1 MIWSNRKSCRKFAK
15 NNIQKWKSECSDQ
28 NDSVTTWEF
37 LKFKI
42 REFSIGFSK
51 KIAYERRNRITTL
64 EKQIRELQSK
74 GNAMSECESDSLSV
88 LQQKLESEYNIIAK
102 NTILKSKVQYY
113 EEGEK
118 CTQFFFNLEKRNKIK
133 STFRKL
139 QLGNEDSTDQGKIM
153 NHIKNFFQSKYTRTC
168 NVSEQDCSEFLSKI
182 NLPRLSAEQ
191 ARHCDGPLTSDEVL
205 LALKSMQNGKSPG
218 NDGLTKEFYVYFFDI
233 LGTDL
238 VKCLNSCWSKGCL
251 SNSQSQALITLIQ
264 KPGKDVRFMNAWRPI
279 SLINVDAKVISKV
292 LAKRIEKFMPLLIS
306 NEQSAFVG
314 GR

>member
-1 MIWSNRKSCRKFAK
+1 
-15 NNIQKWKSECSDQ
+15 
-28 NDSVTTWEF
+28 
-37 LKFKI
+37 
-42 REFSIGFSK
+42 
-51 KIAYERRNRITTL
+51 
-64 EKQIRELQSK
+64 
-74 GNAMSECESDSLSV
+74 MSECESDSLSV
-88 LQQKLESEYNIIAK
+88 LQQKLESEYDIIAK

-133 STFRKL
+133 SAVRKL
-139 QLGNEDSTDQGKIM
+139 KLGNEDSTDQGKIM

-191 ARHCDGPLTSDEVL
+191 ARHCDGPL
-205 LALKSMQNGKSPG
+205 QNGKSPG

-264 KPGKDVRFMNAWRPI
+264 NRVRM
-279 SLINVDAKVISKV
+279 SDL
-292 LAKRIEKFMPLLIS
+292 
-306 NEQSAFVG
+306 
-314 GR
+314 